1 METNYYGPLLSRA
14 FAPVLAK
21 NGGGAIV
28 NLPLCA
34 ELGSGSL
41 SWDVQRFRRQPRGL

>member
-1 METNYYGPLLSRA
+1 METNYFGPPLLSRA

-28 NLPLCA
+28 NIL
-34 ELGSGSL
+34 
-41 SWDVQRFRRQPRGL
+41 